1 MRSYLTRLMRSLVDV
16 LPELQEPSTKFTVLC
31 ILNNI
36 IDITNLYGDIE
47 NPAEV
52 AEDLASIKEKFNSD
66 ALAKKAN
73 ATERRET
80 GYEVPNKF
88 GTGCSKEA
96 TAESSRNVKNQKEAA
111 GKSSFPFTPG
121 SRISLF
127 KLDHQKRNRML
138 AKSRVSSI
146 EQSFSIDEPSTIS
159 NLLSGTDQDRQQ
171 STASSGQQMGDFPTS
186 KRPSRLPF
194 FRRQKSFVS
203 ENSPTTCKDTSVTA
217 SNSHLTQ
224 KTALADDT
232 EIFSTTAKSSK
243 VLDAA
248 PLPRQ
253 SSAKASS
260 PQYSFDKTSD
270 RDYCF
275 HNEPPSLGLFPK
287 RCNLKPT

>member
-1 MRSYLTRLMRSLVDV
+1 MVDV

-52 AEDLASIKEKFNSD
+52 AKDLASIKEKFNSE
-66 ALAKKAN
+66 ALARKAN

-80 GYEVPNKF
+80 GCEVPNKF

-96 TAESSRNVKNQKEAA
+96 TAELSRSVKNQKDAA
-111 GKSSFPFTPG
+111 GKPSFPFTPG

-127 KLDHQKRNRML
+127 KSDHQKRNRML

-171 STASSGQQMGDFPTS
+171 SIASPGQQMGDLAG

-194 FRRQKSFVS
+194 FRRQKSFNS
-203 ENSPTTCKDTSVTA
+203 ENSPTTSKDASVPA
-217 SNSHLTQ
+217 SNSHLIQ
-224 KTALADDT
+224 KTALVDEA
-232 EIFSTTAKSSK
+232 EIFPTTAKSGK
-243 VLDAA
+243 GLDAT
-248 PLPRQ
+248 PLPYQ

-260 PQYSFDKTSD
+260 PQYSFDKNSD

-275 HNEPPSLGLFPK
+275 HNEPPNLGLF
-287 RCNLKPT
+287 L